1 MSLPKF
7 IVGSLLAIAIVLVW
21 SLADGAGMGTILL
34 RLVVS
39 VVLVQVGY
47 AIFILALVAMR
58 PGNTPRK
65 KEAKETVSG
74 PTISHGKQR
83 PSSH

>member
-21 SLADGAGMGTILL
+21 SLADGAGIGTILL

-39 VVLVQVGY
+39 VVGY